1 MNFSELILS
10 SNCLWSFTLVSK
22 DVPRFYDKVMDFLT
36 IVVVRS
42 TSEQSGKKPL
52 QLLVTPN
59 DLTTE
64 LWNNRELYGGHGG
77 CNVVNIASRDPYRVS
92 YLRVCK
98 MNLFWEK
105 EEKIF
110 LIFLSTFF
118 QENICTFWYLSWLS
132 WKRNG
137 KLWKITKFAK
147 KWKKIEIFLFLI
159 FQKKIV

>member
-1 MNFSELILS
+1 M
-10 SNCLWSFTLVSK
+10 
-22 DVPRFYDKVMDFLT
+22 
-36 IVVVRS
+36 
-42 TSEQSGKKPL
+42 
-52 QLLVTPN
+52 
-59 DLTTE
+59 
-64 LWNNRELYGGHGG
+64 
-77 CNVVNIASRDPYRVS
+77 YRVS

-137 KLWKITKFAK
+137 KLGKITKIAK
-147 KWKKIEIFLFLI
+147 KWKKIEIFLFLFFKKKFRLNPFLDWSKERNWKKKLLKKNSLFSI
-159 FQKKIV
+159 YNIQKMQFFIISHFFFMKISLDIKTCICFLEKKHRRISEIPFLPSLRAKLIY

>member
-1 MNFSELILS
+1 MKHL
-10 SNCLWSFTLVSK
+10 LVS
-22 DVPRFYDKVMDFLT
+22 
-36 IVVVRS
+36 
-42 TSEQSGKKPL
+42 
-52 QLLVTPN
+52 LLN
-59 DLTTE
+59 E
-64 LWNNRELYGGHGG
+64 LMN
-77 CNVVNIASRDPYRVS
+77 YRVS

-137 KLWKITKFAK
+137 KLGKITKIAK
-147 KWKKIEIFLFLI
+147 KNGGKKNLKLFYLNPFLDWSKERNWKKNYLKKNSLFSIYNIQKMQFFIISHFFFMKISLDIKTCICFLEYRISEISFLPSLRA
-159 FQKKIV
+159 KLLY